1 MAAEWD
7 TEEGEAHM
15 VDMWREEPLLYTVT
29 SKGYSNRDKKYA
41 ATQKIAERF
50 GTTGRSKP

>member
-15 VDMWREEPLLYTVT
+15 VDMWRNEPLLYTIT

-41 ATQKIAERF
+41 TIHGKRKGGGLF
-50 GTTGRSKP
+50 T